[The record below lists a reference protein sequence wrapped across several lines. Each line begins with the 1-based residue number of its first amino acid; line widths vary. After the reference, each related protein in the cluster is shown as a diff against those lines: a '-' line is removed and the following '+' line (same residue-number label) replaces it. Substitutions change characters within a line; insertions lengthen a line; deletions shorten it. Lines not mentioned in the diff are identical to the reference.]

1 MTAILHL
8 DDSTANQRPE
18 NARMYAVG
26 KESDE
31 VVAIALF
38 NARYNRVPDTVYVW
52 RGNAYIELREGER

>member
-1 MTAILHL
+1 MTTILRL

-18 NARMYAVG
+18 NARMYTIG

-31 VVAIALF
+31 LVAIALF

-52 RGNAYIELREGER
+52 RGNAYIELREGEK